1 MQIRVIETVDELSRL
16 AAAHAADVLA
26 RAIAT
31 TGRARLVAATGT
43 TQFPFL
49 EALTTAPGIDWRRV
63 ELFHLDEY
71 LGLPADHPGSFCRF
85 IHNRIVAP
93 TGIVDYHL
101 IDGTGEPAAVIEAL
115 TAELRRAPVDLAVTG
130 IGENGHLAFN
140 EPPADF
146 TTSAAFKVVA
156 LDDTSRRQQVGE
168 EWFRQVEDVPTHAIT
183 MTVPEILKATSIV
196 CLAHGARKARAVA
209 ACFNRTP
216 SPEAPASALATH
228 AAATVYLDAAA
239 AAELLP
245 GVVVAHA

>member
-16 AAAHAADVLA
+16 AAADAADVLV
-26 RAIAT
+26 RAIAARGT
-31 TGRARLVAATGT
+31 ARLVAATGS

-49 EALTTAPGIDWRRV
+49 AALTATPGIDWRRV
-63 ELFHLDEY
+63 VLFHLDEY

-85 IHNRIVAP
+85 IRDRIIAP
-93 TGIVDYHL
+93 TGIVDAHL
-101 IDGTGEPAAVIEAL
+101 IDGMGEPAAVIEAL

-146 TTSAAFKVVA
+146 ETTAAFKVVA
-156 LDDTSRRQQVGE
+156 LDDISRRQQVGE
-168 EWFRQVEDVPTHAIT
+168 EWFRRVEDVPTHAIT
-183 MTVPEILKATSIV
+183 MTVPEILKTGSIV
-196 CLAHGARKARAVA
+196 CLAHGARKARAVG
-209 ACFNRTP
+209 ACFNRAP

-245 GVVVAHA
+245 GVAHASS